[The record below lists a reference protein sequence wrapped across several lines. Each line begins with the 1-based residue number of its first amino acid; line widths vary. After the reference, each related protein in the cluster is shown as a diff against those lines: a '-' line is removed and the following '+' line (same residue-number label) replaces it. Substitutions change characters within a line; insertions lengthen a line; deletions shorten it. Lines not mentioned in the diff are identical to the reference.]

1 MRKQYARSKQMNSNI
16 AASLYESVSIVIDR
30 FHTHIVCKS
39 KVQLLGFADV
49 SLEVPS
55 VPGFALKL
63 RGIEVKVLNGKPRID
78 TPSERSK
85 GAGDAQFYPIYF
97 PKSAEMRAVL
107 TARIFETQEV
117 SNAVATAEQQ
127 RTQGATPTQTGSNP
141 FAGNAQPVSNDA
153 PPTSNSDATEVA
165 KHLKAAGFT
174 DEQVERAVAEL

>member
-1 MRKQYARSKQMNSNI
+1 MDANI

-30 FHTHIVCKS
+30 FHAHIVCKS

-49 SLEVPS
+49 SLEIPS

-85 GAGDAQFYPIYF
+85 GAGDTQFYPIYF

-127 RTQGATPTQTGSNP
+127 RTQGATDTQSGSNP
-141 FAGNAQPVSNDA
+141 FASPAQPVSNDA
-153 PPTSNSDATEVA
+153 PAPSNSNASEVA
-165 KHLKAAGFT
+165 KHLAAAGFT
-174 DEQVERAVAEL
+174 PEQVAAAVAEL

>member
-1 MRKQYARSKQMNSNI
+1 MDANI
-16 AASLYESVSIVIDR
+16 AASLYESVKVVIDR

-49 SLEVPS
+49 SLEIPS

-63 RGIEVKVLNGKPRID
+63 RGIEVKVLNGKPRIE

-85 GAGDAQFYPIYF
+85 GAGDKQFYPIYF

-127 RTQGATPTQTGSNP
+127 RTSGATDTQTGSNP
-141 FAGNAQPVSNDA
+141 FATPAQSVSNEAPPVSNEA
-153 PPTSNSDATEVA
+153 PSTSNGDATEVA
-165 KHLKAAGFT
+165 KHLAAAGFSA
-174 DEQVERAVAEL
+174 EQVARAVAEL

>member
-1 MRKQYARSKQMNSNI
+1 MDSNI
-16 AASLYESVSIVIDR
+16 AASLYESVRVTIDR
-30 FHTHIVCKS
+30 FHTHIVCKT

-49 SLEVPS
+49 SLEIPS

-78 TPSERSK
+78 TPSERGK
-85 GAGDAQFYPIYF
+85 GTDKAFYPIYF

-127 RTQGATPTQTGSNP
+127 RTSGATDTQTGSNP
-141 FAGNAQPVSNDA
+141 FASPAQPVSNEA
-153 PPTSNSDATEVA
+153 PSVSNEAPATSNSNASEVA
-165 KHLKAAGFT
+165 KHLAAAGFT
-174 DEQVERAVAEL
+174 PEQVAAAVAEL

>member
-1 MRKQYARSKQMNSNI
+1 MDANI
-16 AASLYESVSIVIDR
+16 AASLYESVKVVIDR
-30 FHTHIVCKS
+30 FHAHIVCKT

-49 SLEVPS
+49 SLEIPS

-85 GAGDAQFYPIYF
+85 GAGDTQFYPIYF

-127 RTQGATPTQTGSNP
+127 RTSGATETQTGSNP
-141 FAGNAQPVSNDA
+141 FATPAQPVSNDA
-153 PPTSNSDATEVA
+153 PVASNSDATEIA
-165 KHLKAAGFT
+165 KHLAAAGFT
-174 DEQVERAVAEL
+174 PEQVAKAVAEL

>member
-1 MRKQYARSKQMNSNI
+1 MDANI

-30 FHTHIVCKS
+30 FHAHIVCKS

-49 SLEVPS
+49 SLEIPS

-85 GAGDAQFYPIYF
+85 GAGDTQFYPIYF

-117 SNAVATAEQQ
+117 CNAVATAEQQ
-127 RTQGATPTQTGSNP
+127 RTQGATDTQSGSNP
-141 FAGNAQPVSNDA
+141 FASPAQPVSNDA
-153 PPTSNSDATEVA
+153 PAPSNSNASEVA
-165 KHLKAAGFT
+165 KHLAAAGFT
-174 DEQVERAVAEL
+174 PEQVAAAVAEL

>member
-1 MRKQYARSKQMNSNI
+1 MDSNI
-16 AASLYESVSIVIDR
+16 AATLYESVRVSIDR
-30 FHTHIVCKS
+30 FHAHIVCKS

-117 SNAVATAEQQ
+117 RNAVATAEQM
-127 RTQGATPTQTGSNP
+127 RTQGATETQTGSNP
-141 FAGNAQPVSNDA
+141 FAAPAQPVSNDA
-153 PPTSNSDATEVA
+153 PPVSNSDATEVA
-165 KHLKAAGFT
+165 KHLAAAGFT
-174 DEQVERAVAEL
+174 PEQVARAVAELS